1 VIKLTAH
8 SSVHQL
14 EHHKESMKILE
25 SLDRTRDETLRHFA
39 LGDAELAATY
49 APGKWPVR
57 LLLHHLADAE
67 TVMLERIK
75 RVLSEGHQ
83 LLRAFD
89 QDAWAK
95 GLTYSEIPLS
105 LSRDS
110 YTAARA
116 GVRHLAN
123 LHYDTKGH
131 LEWVHSET
139 GVRTLKA
146 EFDKVAEHNEH
157 HLRQV
162 RAALGQ
168 LSTGS
173 KA

>member
-1 VIKLTAH
+1 
-8 SSVHQL
+8 
-14 EHHKESMKILE
+14 MRILE
-25 SLDRTRDETLRHFA
+25 SLDITRDETLPLFA
-39 LGDAELAATY
+39 LGDAELSATY

-57 LLLHHLADAE
+57 LILHHLADAE

-89 QDAWAK
+89 PDAWAK
-95 GLTYSEIPLS
+95 ALNYDDAPLT

-110 YTAARA
+110 YRSARA

-123 LHYDTKGH
+123 LHYDTSGH
-131 LEWVHSET
+131 LEWMHSET

-162 RAALGQ
+162 RAALSQ
-168 LSTGS
+168 LSIGS
-173 KA
+173 ES